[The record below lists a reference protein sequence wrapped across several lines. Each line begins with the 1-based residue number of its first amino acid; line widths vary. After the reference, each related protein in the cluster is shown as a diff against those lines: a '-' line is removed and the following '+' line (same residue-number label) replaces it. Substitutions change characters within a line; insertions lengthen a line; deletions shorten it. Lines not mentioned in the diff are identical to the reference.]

1 MVVKF
6 RCGALISDG
15 GHTKLC
21 EQSSRRWFETAEGL
35 WYTSVVNTLW
45 RLLIF
50 DLGPDEYKQHQ
61 DPGPG
66 FAIRFVAGV
75 Q

>member
-1 MVVKF
+1 MLVRF

-21 EQSSRRWFETAEGL
+21 ELSPRRWFETAEGL
-35 WYTSVVNTLW
+35 WSTSVVNTLW

-50 DLGPDEYKQHQ
+50 DLGPDEHKQYQ
-61 DPGPG
+61 DSDSG